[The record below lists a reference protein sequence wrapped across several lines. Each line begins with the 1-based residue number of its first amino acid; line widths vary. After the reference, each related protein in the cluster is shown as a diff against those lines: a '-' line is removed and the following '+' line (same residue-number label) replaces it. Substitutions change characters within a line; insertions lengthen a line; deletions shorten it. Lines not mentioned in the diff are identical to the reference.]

1 MTNAELGIPEYKV
14 RKVSKKKPYSKPDSI
29 KEFEQTYQAWHYCG
43 KNIPTH
49 LQSDF
54 KFYDKTANGLTK
66 LIMAW
71 LKVNGHFAARINS
84 GAVFDR
90 RLGVYR
96 ANSGATVGMAD
107 INAVVKGKSIS
118 IEVKI
123 GRDKI
128 RDSQLKVKSEIEA
141 AGGIYII
148 VRSFDD
154 FRQQF
159 EMLS

>member
-29 KEFEQTYQAWHYCG
+29 KLFEKQYDEWFYCN
-43 KNIPTH
+43 KNVPSG
-49 LQSDF
+49 LQIEH
-54 KFYDKTANGLTK
+54 KFDDKTANSLTK
-66 LIMAW
+66 LIMTW
-71 LKVNGHFAARINS
+71 LKLNDHFAARINS

-96 ANSGATVGMAD
+96 ANSGATAGMAD
-107 INAVVKGKSIS
+107 INAVVKGRSIS

-123 GRDKI
+123 GKDKI

>member
-14 RKVSKKKPYSKPDSI
+14 RKVSKKKPYLKPDSI
-29 KEFEQTYQAWHYCG
+29 KEFEQIYQAWHYCG
-43 KNIPTH
+43 KNIPEH

-54 KFYDKTANGLTK
+54 KFDDKTANGLTK

-71 LKVNGHFAARINS
+71 LKVNGHFAARINTQGNYNAKLQKFVRS
-84 GAVFDR
+84 GST
-90 RLGVYR
+90 
-96 ANSGATVGMAD
+96 NGMAD
-107 INAVVKGKSIS
+107 INAVVQGRSIS

-128 RDSQLKVKSEIEA
+128 RESQLKVKSEIEA
-141 AGGIYII
+141 AGGVYII

-159 EMLS
+159 ENII

>member
-14 RKVSKKKPYSKPDSI
+14 RKVSKKKPYLKPYSI
-29 KEFEQTYQAWHYCG
+29 KLFEKQYDEWYYSTR
-43 KNIPTH
+43 KTEK
-49 LQSDF
+49 
-54 KFYDKTANGLTK
+54 KFQLEHKFDDKTANSLTK
-66 LIMAW
+66 LIMTW
-71 LKVNGHFAARINS
+71 LKLNGHFAARINS

-107 INAVVKGKSIS
+107 INAVVKGKSVS

-123 GRDKI
+123 ARDKI
-128 RDSQLKVKSEIEA
+128 RDSQLKVKSEIES
-141 AGGIYII
+141 AGGVYII

-159 EMLS
+159 ENII

>member
-14 RKVSKKKPYSKPDSI
+14 RKVRKKKPYSRPDSI
-29 KEFEQTYQAWHYCG
+29 KQFEKEYDIWYYSTR
-43 KNIPTH
+43 KTEK
-49 LQSDF
+49 
-54 KFYDKTANGLTK
+54 KFWLEHKFDDKTANGLTK
-66 LIMAW
+66 LVMAW

-84 GAVFDR
+84 GAIFDR

-123 GRDKI
+123 GKDKI

-159 EMLS
+159 ENIR